1 MRVLVSNVD
10 PVAEVVDGTGL
21 DVVGPPDLI
30 QHLKNQAVT
39 AVTFQTRRKTTQT
52 EKSAQSG
59 TKITNVEIRVV

>member
-21 DVVGPPDLI
+21 DVVGLPDLI
-30 QHLKNQAVT
+30 QHFKNQ